1 MIEALID
8 RLTRASLRFKWITI
22 GLAVVAL
29 VAGVFALTQLNQEL
43 IPSIEF
49 PQTIVLGF
57 NSGVEPEAMR
67 DEVTIPIEDAVKDI
81 EGVINVE
88 STTASGVSVI
98 QVQSEF
104 GLDMEAFRTEISD
117 AVEALTYPEGMETPE
132 LLTFG
137 MDDLPAVY
145 ASVSSDEL
153 SLPELKALVEAEIL
167 PDFEGVPGVAAVQVS
182 GGQEL
187 PTEPPPTP
195 EPTVTPTPEPTLEP
209 TMMPTLEP
217 TAIPTEVPPTPTEE
231 AEPELV
237 EPEPMPLPDSW
248 IQAAAAQGMTLETTA
263 DLTPQVV
270 AGIASFA
277 PQMLEELTPEMLLAM
292 PLDALAA
299 LPEEY
304 VQSLDAE
311 LQAQLAERLTPA
323 EPEGEPEAGVEEPEP
338 VRLPDSW
345 VQAAAAQGMTLET
358 TADLTPQV
366 VAGIAGLAPQMLEEL
381 TPEMLLAMPLDAL
394 AALPEEYLQTLDG
407 ELQAQL
413 AERLAPAE
421 PGAEPEADVGEP
433 EPVALPESWTE
444 GAAARGTRLETTA
457 DLTRMIMQ
465 SIVLMA
471 PEGLEELTPEM
482 LLAMPLDALEVLP
495 QDYLDTLDPELQA
508 QLSQRM
514 GAGEAEASEPTA
526 EPTRDPAMLPDM
538 WQAAGRAQGIAL
550 VMPEDVTPEIIQG
563 IVGMAPQLLQA
574 LTPENLRRF
583 SPEVLA
589 WLPADYIDTLDDDLR
604 VELDELAQPAGG
616 LGALAVQ
623 AEAEAEEG
631 AAGPM
636 PTFETAAD
644 LINNGFTESAAALLN
659 MLVSSNLPQTP
670 QLMADLSPEVMAW
683 LAENEEG
690 FLENLSPGVLRL
702 LSPEVLASLPS
713 DFYAMLDPELRSEL
727 EGIAAGTVEVFV
739 PIDTITCV
747 DGNPSLRLILY
758 KDGEANTVTVTHAV
772 YDKMDELEAAYPGLR
787 FDVTFEQASFIEESI
802 GGVTR
807 EGALGAIFAVIVI
820 LLFLSGA
827 VNGRYRLSWRSTFVA
842 AVSIPLSVFTAFAL
856 LTWLP
861 PVANVV
867 LEPLAAA
874 TQDIPVLGAIVMLIH
889 RMFPVGYTLNIMTLS
904 GMTVA
909 IGRVVDDS
917 IVVLENIY
925 RHMQRGED
933 RKQAVLVGTRDVS
946 IAILASTVTT
956 VVVFMPIGLVGGI
969 VGEFFLPFGITVAYA
984 LGASFLVAITI
995 VPLLAYLLIRKEYLP
1010 DEKETALQRWY
1021 TPVLEWALKHRAI
1034 VLAIAALLF
1043 VGSMFLL
1050 AQQPQ
1055 AMLPDMGEPQIS
1067 VSVDLP
1073 NGTTMAETAELVAKY
1088 EASVAGVEGLGTTQ
1102 CEIGAGGGMEA
1113 MAAQLFGGA
1122 GVDQSLAGIDI
1133 GIEDTD
1139 RVDDLTGIAREKA
1152 EQVFG
1157 AENVTVSG
1165 GGLMSSAFGS
1175 FSLVLSGEP
1184 EQLAAV
1190 DADVIAALEKME
1202 GLTNVSSNL
1211 TDADTILRVGGEP
1224 AVGYSGDVE
1233 TADSMG
1239 LAAAAKAEISAI
1251 VPTGITVSEGFES
1264 EMQTRSFAQAI
1275 QALLM
1280 SIIVVY
1286 VVLIITFRSL
1296 VHPFTI
1302 LFSLPLA
1309 FIGAAVALWITDRVV
1324 GLPVLVGLMM
1334 LVGIVVTNAIVLIDR
1349 VQANRKKRG
1358 MDTQPAL
1365 VEGGRT
1371 RLRPILMTAIA
1382 TILALMPLAIGLTEG
1397 ALIAAELA
1405 TVVIGGLFT
1414 STFLTLLIVP
1424 VMYSLLDRISLG
1436 RRKET

>member
-1 MIEALID
+1 
-8 RLTRASLRFKWITI
+8 
-22 GLAVVAL
+22 
-29 VAGVFALTQLNQEL
+29 
-43 IPSIEF
+43 
-49 PQTIVLGF
+49 
-57 NSGVEPEAMR
+57 
-67 DEVTIPIEDAVKDI
+67 
-81 EGVINVE
+81 
-88 STTASGVSVI
+88 
-98 QVQSEF
+98 
-104 GLDMEAFRTEISD
+104 
-117 AVEALTYPEGMETPE
+117 
-132 LLTFG
+132 
-137 MDDLPAVY
+137 
-145 ASVSSDEL
+145 
-153 SLPELKALVEAEIL
+153 
-167 PDFEGVPGVAAVQVS
+167 
-182 GGQEL
+182 
-187 PTEPPPTP
+187 
-195 EPTVTPTPEPTLEP
+195 
-209 TMMPTLEP
+209 
-217 TAIPTEVPPTPTEE
+217 
-231 AEPELV
+231 
-237 EPEPMPLPDSW
+237 
-248 IQAAAAQGMTLETTA
+248 
-263 DLTPQVV
+263 
-270 AGIASFA
+270 
-277 PQMLEELTPEMLLAM
+277 
-292 PLDALAA
+292 
-299 LPEEY
+299 
-304 VQSLDAE
+304 
-311 LQAQLAERLTPA
+311 
-323 EPEGEPEAGVEEPEP
+323 
-338 VRLPDSW
+338 
-345 VQAAAAQGMTLET
+345 
-358 TADLTPQV
+358 
-366 VAGIAGLAPQMLEEL
+366 
-381 TPEMLLAMPLDAL
+381 
-394 AALPEEYLQTLDG
+394 
-407 ELQAQL
+407 
-413 AERLAPAE
+413 
-421 PGAEPEADVGEP
+421 
-433 EPVALPESWTE
+433 
-444 GAAARGTRLETTA
+444 
-457 DLTRMIMQ
+457 MIMR
-465 SIVLMA
+465 SIILMA

-482 LLAMPLDALEVLP
+482 LLAMPLKVLEVLP
-495 QDYLDTLDPELQA
+495 QDYLDTLDLELQA
-508 QLSQRM
+508 QLAQ
-514 GAGEAEASEPTA
+514 GVAGGDAEAPEPTP

-538 WQAAGRAQGIAL
+538 WQAAGQVQGITL

-563 IVGMAPQLLQA
+563 ITAMAPQLLQS

-604 VELDELAQPAGG
+604 AELDELAQPAGG
-616 LGALAVQ
+616 LGALAAQ
-623 AEAEAEEG
+623 AEAEAEAVAAGAPELTGAWRQAPEEG

-644 LINNGFTESAAALLN
+644 LINNGFTEGAAELLN

-670 QLMADLSPEVMAW
+670 QLMADLTPEVMTW
-683 LAENEEG
+683 LAENEED

-713 DFYAMLDPELRSEL
+713 DFYATLDPELRSEL

-739 PIDTITCV
+739 PTDTITCV

-758 KDGEANTVTVTHAV
+758 KDGEANTVSVTHAV

-802 GGVTR
+802 SGVTR
-807 EGALGAIFAVIVI
+807 EGALGALFAVIVI
-820 LLFLSGA
+820 LLFLSGT

-842 AVSIPLSVFTAFAL
+842 AVSIPLSVFMAFAL

-867 LEPLAAA
+867 LEPLAAT

-889 RMFPVGYTLNIMTLS
+889 RMFPVDYTLNIMTLS

-984 LGASFLVAITI
+984 LGASFLVAVTI
-995 VPLLAYLLIRKEYLP
+995 VPLLAYLLIRKEHLP

-1021 TPVLEWALKHRAI
+1021 TPALEWALKHRAI

-1067 VSVDLP
+1067 VSVNLP
-1073 NGTTMAETAELVAKY
+1073 NGTTMAETADLVAEY

-1202 GLTNVSSNL
+1202 GLANASSNL

-1224 AVGYSGDVE
+1224 AVGYTGDVE

-1239 LAAAAKAEISAI
+1239 LAAAAKAEIAAI
-1251 VPTGITVSEGFES
+1251 VPAGITVSEGFES

-1309 FIGAAVALWITDRVV
+1309 FIGAAVALWLTDRVV

-1358 MDTQPAL
+1358 MDAQPAL

-1371 RLRPILMTAIA
+1371 RLRPILMTAVA

-1424 VMYSLLDRISLG
+1424 VMYSLLDRISLR